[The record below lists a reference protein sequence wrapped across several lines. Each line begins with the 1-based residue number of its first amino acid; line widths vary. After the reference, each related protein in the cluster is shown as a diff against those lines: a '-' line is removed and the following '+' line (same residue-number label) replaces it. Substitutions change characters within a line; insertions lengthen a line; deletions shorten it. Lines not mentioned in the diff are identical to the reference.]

1 MKVIQLTA
9 TKLTSTRA
17 TSMLAI
23 MLKTK
28 RRLSIRLDKHLIRK
42 PAGTVFKSYS
52 LLIWRGHKRTL
63 ELLHLEAN

>member
-28 RRLSIRLDKHLIRK
+28 RRLSIR
-42 PAGTVFKSYS
+42 
-52 LLIWRGHKRTL
+52 
-63 ELLHLEAN
+63 